1 MEKIILASQSPSR
14 KKLMASLNIPFE
26 TIPSNADE
34 TPIESFSFE
43 EQLKEISMRKAL
55 TVFEATKEYGDRI
68 IVAADQNI
76 FFKNVMYGKPNN
88 LEDAY
93 KLIKMM
99 EGSNEIYAYVGN
111 TILHIKDNRII
122 NCINN
127 FDSARMQLSIFPD
140 TILEKYLHEGAPL
153 TKCGG
158 ISILDTP
165 NLSLIEGKMSTAI
178 GLTIEYLKDLL
189 NNL

>member
-14 KKLMASLNIPFE
+14 KKLMSTLNIPFE
-26 TIPSNADE
+26 IIPSNADE
-34 TPIESFSFE
+34 TPIESFSFQ

-55 TVFEATKEYGDRI
+55 TVFETTKEYGDRI

-76 FFKNVMYGKPNN
+76 VFKNVMYGKPKN

-99 EGSNEIYAYVGN
+99 EGSNKIYAYVGN
-111 TILHIKDNRII
+111 TIFHVKNNRII

-127 FDSARMQLSIFPD
+127 FDIARMQLAIFPD
-140 TILEKYLHEGAPL
+140 AILEKYLQEGSPL
-153 TKCGG
+153 AKCGG

-165 NLSLIEGKMSTAI
+165 NLSLIEGRMSTAI
-178 GLTIEYLKDLL
+178 GLTIEYLKELL
-189 NNL
+189 DNL